1 MIRISPSILTADF
14 GRLADEVVRLDEAG
28 AHWIHL
34 DVMDNVFVPNMS
46 FGQSTIRDLRKVTDK
61 PFDVHLMMYDPFPFI
76 EQFAEAGADIIT
88 VHPET
93 STNHHLHRIVRKIRA
108 TGKKAGL
115 ALNPATHHSVVEY
128 LWEEI
133 DLVLVMSV
141 NPGYGGQSFIPQSL
155 RKIEALA
162 RRRDQLQ
169 VQVSIEV
176 DGGVRLENI
185 RQIVAAGADILVT
198 GSSVVNSGDR
208 EKAIREL
215 KEAAQQGVLDRAER
229 RRES

>member
-14 GRLADEVVRLDEAG
+14 GRLSEEVIRLDEAG
-28 AHWIHL
+28 ADWIHL
-34 DVMDNVFVPNMS
+34 DVMDNIFVPNMS

-61 PFDVHLMMYDPFPFI
+61 PFDVHLMMYDPFPYI

-93 STNHHLHRIVRKIRA
+93 STNHHLHRIIKKIRS
-108 TGKKAGL
+108 TGKKAGI

-162 RRRDQLQ
+162 LRREQLD
-169 VQVSIEV
+169 VKVSIEV
-176 DGGVRLENI
+176 DGGVRLDNI
-185 RQIVAAGADILVT
+185 RQIVSAGADVLVT
-198 GSSVVNSGDR
+198 GSAVVNAGDR
-208 EKAIREL
+208 EAAIREL
-215 KEAAQQGVLDRAER
+215 REAGEQGETDR
-229 RRES
+229 RRKT